1 MRSSPSRKGSC
12 QINEYAVR
20 TPFGKVSEA
29 PWHAVAARGPVVWPL
44 RVWVLGDAGHED
56 FRACVEQIAARTEAT
71 LFPDWPDELAREA
84 EPDLCVVLAAR
95 PGEFAPERIEALRHW
110 APLARVVG
118 LLGSWCEGESRTGR
132 PWTAVPRVYWHRW
145 RAWFERELAAWENGE
160 CGTLSLPLTATEEE
174 RLLHG
179 GALSVDAGEVTIA
192 IHSSS
197 REMAGMLVEACA
209 ALGYDA
215 RRWEVD
221 AASANEQPAIGIY
234 DAATCDAGMI
244 EELHELAVG
253 SPSTYW
259 LVLANFPRP
268 DDERWLREAG
278 ATAVLSKPLVIDELC
293 FALTRLT
300 AV

>member
-1 MRSSPSRKGSC
+1 
-12 QINEYAVR
+12 
-20 TPFGKVSEA
+20 
-29 PWHAVAARGPVVWPL
+29 VAARGPVGLPL

-56 FRACVEQIAARTEAT
+56 FRACVEQIVARTEAT
-71 LFPDWPDELAREA
+71 LFPTWPDELARDS

-95 PGEFAPERIEALRHW
+95 PGEFAPETIESLRHW

-145 RAWFERELAAWENGE
+145 QAWFERELAAWENCE

-179 GALSVDAGEVTIA
+179 GALSGERGDIAVAVSVA
-192 IHSSS
+192 IHSAS

-215 RRWEVD
+215 RRYDVGD
-221 AASANEQPAIGIY
+221 TSANEQPAIGIY
-234 DAATCDAGMI
+234 DAATCEAGMI
-244 EELHELAVG
+244 EELRELAAG

-293 FALTRLT
+293 FALTRLHPLVGFPPRIGPEGAEECSRGRKST
-300 AV
+300 VHGPK